1 MDSHPPIRI
10 ALVGAG
16 IFATEAHRPALLALS
31 NQFQVV
37 AVCSRNAEKA
47 RAFAQAFPEPPAIY
61 TDYESLLA
69 QPDIEALDLVLPI
82 HALPQAVQMGLAAG
96 KHIISEKPIAP
107 NFAIGAALLA
117 EYQAEYAER
126 LVWMVGENWRYAPTI
141 RQAAD
146 ILKSGALGHIA
157 LATWSVFA
165 GITPERPYYHTP
177 WRHDLSHIGG
187 FVLDGGVHQI
197 ATWRALLGEVAEVQ
211 AYTQHLRPDLPPPD
225 SLSASLRFESGLIGS
240 FGLTYAVG
248 FPRSTALT
256 IVGTDG
262 LIEVN
267 REMLTFTQ
275 GGEIKTTLTGQSMG
289 IQEQL
294 SAFAAAIRNGQ
305 PHDNTPLNALQDVA
319 VIEALLSAAQSGKPA
334 AVQRLSQ

>member
-1 MDSHPPIRI
+1 MDSHSPIRI

-31 NQFQVV
+31 DQFQVV

-47 RAFAQAFPEPPAIY
+47 RAFAEAFPQAPAIY
-61 TDYESLLA
+61 TDYATLLA

-96 KHIISEKPIAP
+96 KHLISEKPIAP
-107 NFAIGAALLA
+107 NLDIGAALLA
-117 EYQAEYAER
+117 EYEAEYAER
-126 LVWMVGENWRYAPTI
+126 LIWMVGENWRYAPTI
-141 RQAAD
+141 RRAAE
-146 ILKSGALGHIA
+146 IIKSGALGDIA
-157 LATWSVFA
+157 LATWNVFA
-165 GITPERPYYHTP
+165 GITPDRPYYQTP
-177 WRHDLSHIGG
+177 WRHDRSHPAG

-197 ATWRALLGEVAEVQ
+197 ATWRALLGEVVEVQ
-211 AYTQHLRPDLPPPD
+211 AYTQHMRPDLPPPD
-225 SLSASLRFESGLIGS
+225 TLSASLRFESGLIGS

-256 IVGTDG
+256 IVGTGG

-275 GGEIKTTLTGQSMG
+275 GGEIKESLSGQSMG
-289 IQEQL
+289 IEEQL

-319 VIEALLSAAQSGKPA
+319 LIEALLAAAESGKPA
-334 AVQRLSQ
+334 AVKRLSK